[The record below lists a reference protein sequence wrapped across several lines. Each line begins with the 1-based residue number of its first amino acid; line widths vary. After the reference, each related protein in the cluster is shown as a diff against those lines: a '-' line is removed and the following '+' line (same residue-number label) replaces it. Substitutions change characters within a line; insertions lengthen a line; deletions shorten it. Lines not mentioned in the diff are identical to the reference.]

1 MPGEWHGA
9 ADSVMPVRHDVH
21 RTCGATFPA
30 HKAAA
35 DCRPGQIRGQGVQ
48 PNIDHPLT
56 ALTARTLDVAG
67 NVTVSDPFRRLAK
80 REFVGR
86 S

>member
-1 MPGEWHGA
+1 
-9 ADSVMPVRHDVH
+9 MPVWHDVH
-21 RTCGATFPA
+21 RTGGATLLA
-30 HKAAA
+30 DQAAA
-35 DCRPGQIRGQGVQ
+35 NLRPGQIRGQGVQ